1 MYGLNLVLG
10 SRGNKVWYESM
21 CTTCF
26 DLILMGDLQ
35 GTSFSIYLPKND
47 FDDFQVE
54 TCQDSF

>member
-1 MYGLNLVLG
+1 
-10 SRGNKVWYESM
+10 
-21 CTTCF
+21 
-26 DLILMGDLQ
+26 MGDLQ